1 MRKKRDFAAIS
12 PRANVLLNI
21 MFIIYTAMCII
32 PFLLVVGISVSDEN
46 TLLTYGY
53 HIIPKNFSGTAY
65 RFVTGKSMSL
75 LRSYGITIFTT
86 VVGTLLCVIIT
97 AMFAYPISRKD
108 FKYRNFFSFIV
119 FFTMFYY
126 GFNRRHAQDGVA
138 FSDDLLHWEKYAEPI
153 LKNGTAEADLDYC
166 HAHKPSVL
174 RKDGE
179 LYHFYCAVRHS
190 RLGDPAENL
199 WNEFRCITVAAS
211 KPFPQRQRYF

>member
-1 MRKKRDFAAIS
+1 MEHDGR
-12 PRANVLLNI
+12 
-21 MFIIYTAMCII
+21 Y
-32 PFLLVVGISVSDEN
+32 FLFYNAKNRVEGNWQEQIGVAFSDDMQHWQRYENNPVIAVSDGKWDS
-46 TLLTYGY
+46 TFCSD
-53 HIIPKNFSGTAY
+53 P
-65 RFVTGKSMSL
+65 FVVHDDG
-75 LRSYGITIFTT
+75 RW
-86 VVGTLLCVIIT
+86 V
-97 AMFAYPISRKD
+97 
-108 FKYRNFFSFIV
+108 
-119 FFTMFYY
+119 MFYY